1 MQLLRAHD
9 VPYELMVFP
18 DDVHDSLLFRRWIEA
33 FEASDDF
40 LNRKLVGAERVT
52 TIEGTGASPPP
63 PRSRVGG
70 LLGPQRL
77 GWVDMQ
83 RSQDGDERGSSC
95 DRGQKRGHG
104 RQDRRVARAY
114 ADE

>member
-52 TIEGTGASPPP
+52 T
-63 PRSRVGG
+63 
-70 LLGPQRL
+70 
-77 GWVDMQ
+77 
-83 RSQDGDERGSSC
+83 
-95 DRGQKRGHG
+95 DRGDG
-104 RQDRRVARAY
+104 R
-114 ADE
+114 